1 MGEIVT
7 KSAGQASQSVSVR
20 SALSVLCNAGWAGDV
35 TEEIFAEDAVQEALD
50 VEDIKHAAD
59 NAEAAAVRSGGA
71 SY

>member
-1 MGEIVT
+1 M
-7 KSAGQASQSVSVR
+7 
-20 SALSVLCNAGWAGDV
+20 LDGDV

-59 NAEAAAVRSGGA
+59 NAEAAAVLSGGA